1 MNKYFSNLFVQTL
14 VVLPFLP
21 DEGVLHPRPAAHLP
35 LVEAI
40 QDIHHPGAG
49 HHLVISSGHIVD
61 SILFIFQS
69 LCNCDYIYCFYILEW
84 IHFFRRF
91 LHSVCFFCAEERKKA
106 FFYFTEIVSNIVF
119 CHYPVDIFIFIYV

>member
-21 DEGVLHPRPAAHLP
+21 DEDVLHPRPAAHLP
-35 LVEAI
+35 LVETV

-49 HHLVISSGHIVD
+49 HHLVTGLLSGHIVD

-69 LCNCDYIYCFYILEW
+69 LCNCDYIYCFYILRS
-84 IHFFRRF
+84 IFFDVFFRSASSAQRKQF
-91 LHSVCFFCAEERKKA
+91 L
-106 FFYFTEIVSNIVF
+106 FYRDCE
-119 CHYPVDIFIFIYV
+119 